1 LASIVEGSLMERLEQ
16 RKEEKDKKDDK
27 KKRVPKRDRVSFS
40 EYLSGVK
47 TEIKKVVWPT
57 RKELGAFTTVVVIA
71 CTFFALL
78 FAAVDYS
85 VLAALRVV
93 LGIEL

>member
-1 LASIVEGSLMERLEQ
+1 MD
-16 RKEEKDKKDDK
+16 KDKEKKDVK
-27 KKRVPKRDRVSFS
+27 KKPAPKRERTSFA
-40 EYLSGVK
+40 EYLRGVK

-57 RKELGAFTTVVVIA
+57 RKELGAFTAVVVIA
-71 CTFFALL
+71 CTFFSLM

-93 LGIEL
+93 LDINI